1 MLYIYIKTQNALVQR
16 INFNLDNQ
24 ELPQNILWID
34 LLHPSPAE
42 IAFISSEFNLEFPTK
57 EEREEIELSAKYW
70 EDNATITINAHFL
83 IREFKNDNEEQNS
96 IKLRTEIVTFATAKN
111 ILFTIRYNEFS
122 TFKEIQARILASP
135 KNFEDGFDII
145 DKMFEV
151 RVEKDADLLEWIDKE
166 ARRLRITVLEKKDE
180 CSYDEMLKDI
190 SSLQELNMRVRD
202 SLFDKRRAMTSLLKS
217 DKIDRDIKQNLTIV
231 LKDLNSLVEFSVS
244 QLNVLDNIQTI
255 LASQVNIE
263 QNKIIKLFTVAT
275 VAMMP
280 PTLIGTIYGMNFK
293 FMPELELHYAY
304 PIVLIVMIISII
316 VPVIVFKKKGWL

>member
-180 CSYDEMLKDI
+180 YSYDEMLKDI